1 MSDNCIFCKIVSG
14 ELPCSKVYED
24 DDMIA
29 FHDIKPVAPVHLL
42 VIPKLHISSLEE
54 AGEAHTALLGKMLLA
69 VPKLAHKHGLN
80 NGFRTAIHTGKEG
93 GQIVYHLH
101 FHIIGG
107 GNIRHDAVTQLT

>member
-1 MSDNCIFCKIVSG
+1 MSDNCIFCKIVQG

-42 VIPKLHISSLEE
+42 VIPKLHIASLED
-54 AGEAHTALLGKMLLA
+54 AGESHTALLGKMLLA
-69 VPKLAHKHGLN
+69 VPILAHEQGLK

-93 GQIVYHLH
+93 GQIVFHLH
-101 FHIIGG
+101 IHIVGG